1 MQLKLSR
8 YCCSV
13 TFMCI
18 VKPCSYVPFA
28 STAKFDTVHWQRV
41 CLIINTV
48 LSLDTNANVKYERSL
63 ILLVNAYSK
72 KLDSAIEFSQLS
84 LSIVGTIVFNFVALT
99 NSI

>member
-13 TFMCI
+13 TFVCI
-18 VKPCSYVPFA
+18 VKPCSHVPFER
-28 STAKFDTVHWQRV
+28 T
-41 CLIINTV
+41 
-48 LSLDTNANVKYERSL
+48 ANVKYERSF

-84 LSIVGTIVFNFVALT
+84 LSVVGTIIFNFVALT